1 MVTHFQKRKTK
12 ALDDKRA
19 ETLTEFKVDT
29 LVTLLSVIR
38 AEALMHTPAASL
50 TDVEIETL
58 GETVVKNTERWLW
71 ANFVRPKMGGS

>member
-1 MVTHFQKRKTK
+1 MKTK
-12 ALDDKRA
+12 ALDDKLA

-38 AEALMHTPAASL
+38 AEALMDKPAARL

-58 GETVVKNTERWLW
+58 GETVVKNTQRWL
-71 ANFVRPKMGGS
+71 